1 MMLERFDG
9 PYFIEGDALYFKN
22 QGGVVKVCA
31 TTELFG
37 VGYDAQ
43 EAMLLKHGQAALVA
57 EYMETLTEAFSGS
70 HMPGLAEGLTFLTFR
85 IDPETIEEV
94 NACIQITNRVGK
106 LPERLEMIANGGEL
120 GPTLH

>member
-1 MMLERFDG
+1 MMLQRFDG
-9 PYFIEGDALYFKN
+9 PYFIDGDALYFRS
-22 QGGVVKVCA
+22 QSGSTKVCD

-43 EAMLLKHGQAALVA
+43 EAMLLKHGQASLVA
-57 EYMETLTEAFSGS
+57 EYMETLTAAFSGS
-70 HMPGLAEGLTFLTFR
+70 HMPGLAEGLTFVTFK
-85 IDPETIEEV
+85 IGPETIEEV

-106 LPERLEMIANGGEL
+106 LPERLEMIANGEEL